1 MNQKQYEN
9 REKAIKE
16 AYWNNSEPDEFDS
29 LHDILNETDLNIPE
43 DRFNDAIKIVFMKLP
58 EHILGSVVSWG
69 ISDTAVR
76 DEIYEFVLK
85 NHQKLFKQLIP

>member
-43 DRFNDAIKIVFMKLP
+43 EKFNDAVKIVFMKLP
-58 EHILGSVVSWG
+58 EHIFGSVVSWG
-69 ISDTAVR
+69 ISDTGVR
-76 DEIYEFVLK
+76 DEIYEFVLE
-85 NHQKLFKQLIP
+85 NHKKLFKQLIP